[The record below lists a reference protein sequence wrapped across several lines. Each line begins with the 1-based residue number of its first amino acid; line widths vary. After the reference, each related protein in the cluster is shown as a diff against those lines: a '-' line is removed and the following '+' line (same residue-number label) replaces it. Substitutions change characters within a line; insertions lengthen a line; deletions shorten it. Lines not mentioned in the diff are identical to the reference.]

1 MLADFLLSTVAG
13 VVAGLVL
20 GGGPK
25 QLEIR
30 VLGTSHSD
38 AAAKALVQVQKRI
51 PATLL
56 EEPDVEGA
64 LEGDPIPTISCQG
77 SRTELARLPPHFET
91 WRTLQDTFETETAE
105 WKKVEQR
112 LKKELSEF
120 KVLAESW
127 KDLDSRCD
135 RVQEGIRILASRQ
148 GELEHESEADSDTE
162 TVFLDANDSGEEELP
177 GYEEA
182 NKPPPPPA
190 QAHHLNALGRIPI
203 KQALGVETGS
213 GVPQKT
219 LDLNITLN
227 DHSDSRLQHIVP
239 LEGMDVSINLTVHY
253 LRPQDSESA
262 KGKSTVRKDAGGI

>member
-1 MLADFLLSTVAG
+1 MV
-13 VVAGLVL
+13 
-20 GGGPK
+20 GGPR

-30 VLGTSHSD
+30 VLGSSPSD
-38 AAAKALVQVQKRI
+38 AAAKALVQVQKHI

-56 EEPDVEGA
+56 DDSDVEGTT
-64 LEGDPIPTISCQG
+64 EGDPIPTISCQG

-135 RVQEGIRILASRQ
+135 RVEEGIRILASRQ
-148 GELEHESEADSDTE
+148 GEGELEHESETDSDTE
-162 TVFLDANDSGEEELP
+162 TVFLDANDSGEEEELP

-190 QAHHLNALGRIPI
+190 LGRHLNALERIPL
-203 KQALGVETGS
+203 KQPDTGS
-213 GVPQKT
+213 GIPPKT

-227 DHSDSRLQHIVP
+227 DHSDSRLQHTVP

-262 KGKSTVRKDAGGI
+262 KGKTPVRKDPGGT